1 MCLFM
6 CRRREKS
13 MEGITMLDPKKVR
26 LGICPIGWSN
36 DDMWI
41 SATRT
46 PSSSASLR

>member
-6 CRRREKS
+6 CRRREKI

-36 DDMWI
+36 KG
-41 SATRT
+41 A
-46 PSSSASLR
+46 LRPIGNRP